1 MILDD
6 CIAESKE
13 RVVTW
18 CSTVGVLIVGL
29 LDGLGGWLN
38 GFSWVTK
45 WLSG

>member
-6 CIAESKE
+6 CIAKCEE
-13 RVVTW
+13 RVTW
-18 CSTVGVLIVGL
+18 CSTVGALIVGL

-38 GFSWVTK
+38 GFSWVTE